1 MEAIQ
6 IVNRGLFFP
15 SGRLTPRRETER
27 IVLHHTGGAP
37 GEDLDAE
44 AIDAV
49 HRRLGWAGVGYHFL
63 IRKSGAVEAGRP
75 AFAVGA
81 HAEGANSDSVGIALG
96 GNFCE
101 EEPTAAQ
108 VESCA
113 MLLAVCA
120 ASFGVALDGEH
131 IVGHRDL
138 SATACPGDAL
148 YERLEEIIGK
158 ANWYRMND

>member
-1 MEAIQ
+1 MEAIN
-6 IVNRGLFFP
+6 ILHRGLVFP
-15 SGRLTPRRETER
+15 SARLTARKETDL

-37 GEDLDAE
+37 GEDPDAE
-44 AIDAV
+44 EIDAV

-75 AFAVGA
+75 AIAVGA
-81 HAEGANSDSVGIALG
+81 HAEGANGESVGVALG

-108 VESCA
+108 IESCA
-113 MLLAVCA
+113 MLIAVLGA
-120 ASFGVALDGEH
+120 AFGVALDEEH

-138 SATACPGDAL
+138 DATACPGDAL

-158 ANWYRMND
+158 ANWYCMNE